1 MASPSAASLG
11 RNGRPS
17 DTSQIRHNQQSY
29 STAPQYTLLIRDWK
43 TDVET
48 GADAFAF
55 QPPAEA
61 KKVEF
66 KALRQIDEV
75 PPGAIKGE
83 IE

>member
-1 MASPSAASLG
+1 
-11 RNGRPS
+11 
-17 DTSQIRHNQQSY
+17 
-29 STAPQYTLLIRDWK
+29 LIRDWK